1 MTSRKNEL
9 EESVLGTI
17 GSGNVFADL
26 ELPDA
31 ENRLLKAKL
40 VFKIGEVITARG
52 ITQAEA
58 GQIMGLPQPK
68 VSELRNGKTADYSI
82 ERLYRLL
89 NNLGVQIEVVMR
101 DLPDWSAGNVVVHN
115 AQEHGS
121 EREPAMSMGM

>member
-1 MTSRKNEL
+1 MTSRRNEL

-26 ELPDA
+26 ELPDT

-40 VFKIGEVITARG
+40 ALKIGEVITARG

-115 AQEHGS
+115 AQLKPHG
-121 EREPAMSMGM
+121 